1 MSAPVRS
8 YRDLVV
14 WQKAMDLVDRVEGIV
29 ARLTSFQ
36 RWWLGLQML
45 RAALSIASNIAEGH
59 DDEHTRVYLRRL
71 ADAKGSTRETETQL
85 LVLKR
90 RQSINALGAELDSA
104 LQLTDE
110 IGRMLRSLS
119 ARVRSS
125 LPRSKVNRPARL
137 RRRST

>member
-1 MSAPVRS
+1 
-8 YRDLVV
+8 
-14 WQKAMDLVDRVEGIV
+14 MDLVDEVEDIV

-36 RWWLGLQML
+36 RWWIGLQML

-90 RQSINALGAELDSA
+90 RQPRNGLGSEIDSA

-110 IGRMLRSLS
+110 IGRMLRTLS
-119 ARVRSS
+119 SRLRSS
-125 LPRSKVNRPARL
+125 LPRSKL
-137 RRRST
+137 

>member
-1 MSAPVRS
+1 MSGAIRS

-14 WQKAMDLVDRVEGIV
+14 WQKAMDLIDQVDCIV
-29 ARLTSFQ
+29 ARLAVYQ
-36 RWWLGLQML
+36 RWWIGQQML

-90 RQSINALGAELDSA
+90 RQSLSGLGAEIDSA
-104 LQLTDE
+104 LELTSE
-110 IGRMLRSLS
+110 VGRMLRSLS

-125 LPRSKVNRPARL
+125 LPRAKAKSL
-137 RRRST
+137 RRRKT